1 MRLPDQREH
10 GDITALLGAWSEGD
24 PGAFDRV
31 MPLVYDELHRMPA
44 RFPLDMEGELF
55 VELTLDAFARNS
67 ARARSSQSRRFI
79 RPRRAS

>member
-24 PGAFDRV
+24 PGAFDV
-31 MPLVYDELHRMPA
+31 
-44 RFPLDMEGELF
+44 EGELF

-79 RPRRAS
+79 RPRRAL

>member
-24 PGAFDRV
+24 PDAFDRV
-31 MPLVYDELHRMPA
+31 MPLVYDELHRMAA

-55 VELTLDAFARNS
+55 VELNA
-67 ARARSSQSRRFI
+67 
-79 RPRRAS
+79 